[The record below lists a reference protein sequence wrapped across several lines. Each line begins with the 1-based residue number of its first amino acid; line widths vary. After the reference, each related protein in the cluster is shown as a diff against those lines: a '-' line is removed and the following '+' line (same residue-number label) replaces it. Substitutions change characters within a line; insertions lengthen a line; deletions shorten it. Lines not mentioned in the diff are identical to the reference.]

1 MYAAQ
6 QSTQRAFASGHNVT
20 ASTAVNFCSD
30 VLGRILLDALSQR
43 AESASALLKP
53 GDGLLPGQGGLGQ
66 AAFAVMTS
74 AQKGISR
81 KVTISG
87 AASNEE
93 TIAKQEID
101 ASIAKA
107 CAHLNDIEVAADYTQ
122 RLEDKLN
129 SEVQS
134 SFPSS
139 RPETEHL
146 KQCIKSLDSVID
158 SLKNSS
164 DGVVDHLVNILMPR
178 VRSMVNEFVG
188 QEASG
193 AAGYTNVLS
202 AGVTSTMQNVKMNYN
217 LDEKAF
223 EMSQICESYMTLLCQ
238 QMEELIE
245 PLRLH
250 LAPRLA
256 DLVVL
261 GVVGGISKRLEMAIK
276 RVSFTIVCFFFSFVP
291 FKLHSHLIFRER
303 SNLDR
308 VNFRR

>member
-6 QSTQRAFASGHNVT
+6 QSTQRAFATGNNVT

-30 VLGRILLDALSQR
+30 ILGRILLDALSQR

-81 KVTISG
+81 KVTSSG
-87 AASNEE
+87 VAINEE
-93 TIAKQEID
+93 TIAKQEIE
-101 ASIAKA
+101 ASIAKV

-129 SEVQS
+129 SEAQS

-146 KQCIKSLDSVID
+146 KQCIRSLDTVIE
-158 SLKNSS
+158 SLKSAS
-164 DGVVDHLVNILMPR
+164 DNAVDHLVNILMPR

-188 QEASG
+188 QEGSG

-202 AGVTSTMQNVKMNYN
+202 GGVTSTMQNVRMSYN

-223 EMSQICESYMTLLCQ
+223 EMSQISESYMTLLCQ
-238 QMEELIE
+238 QIEELIE
-245 PLRLH
+245 PLRVH

-256 DLVVL
+256 DSLIL
-261 GVVGGISKRLEMAIK
+261 GVVSGISKRLEMAIK
-276 RVSFTIVCFFFSFVP
+276 RVSFYIAVLFLCFASFV
-291 FKLHSHLIFRER
+291 LQYHLTFHVR
-303 SNLDR
+303 SNFDR
-308 VNFRR
+308 INSPL